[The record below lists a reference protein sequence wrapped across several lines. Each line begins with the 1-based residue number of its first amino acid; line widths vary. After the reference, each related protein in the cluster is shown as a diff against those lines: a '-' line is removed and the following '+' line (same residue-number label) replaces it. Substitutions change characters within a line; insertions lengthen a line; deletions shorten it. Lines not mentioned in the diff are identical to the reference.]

1 MGNIKKEH
9 IIVAVII
16 LVAFIVVLVVGKL
29 TEVKLIVGVGK
40 ASGTHENFLISSY
53 EEFETFA
60 EEVKLEDKME
70 IDLKTKEYK
79 TYYNEEFFQNH
90 KLAAILNREDTSK
103 VFIHSVDDLSYSNG
117 RKTATITYTSK
128 AEGYNGTLKSAW
140 TNVMLV
146 ELDKNVEDVNFVKSV
161 SEEKK

>member
-1 MGNIKKEH
+1 MGNIKREH
-9 IIVAVII
+9 IIMAAII

-29 TEVKLIVGVGK
+29 SEVKLSVGIGK

-53 EEFETFA
+53 EEFEAFA

-70 IDLKTKEYK
+70 IDLKNKECRP
-79 TYYNEEFFQNH
+79 YYNEEFFKKH

-117 RKTATITYTSK
+117 RKTATITYTHK
-128 AEGYNGTLKSAW
+128 TEGYNGTLKNSW

-146 ELDKNVEDVNFVKSV
+146 ELDKNVENVNFVKSV
-161 SEEKK
+161 SEEK